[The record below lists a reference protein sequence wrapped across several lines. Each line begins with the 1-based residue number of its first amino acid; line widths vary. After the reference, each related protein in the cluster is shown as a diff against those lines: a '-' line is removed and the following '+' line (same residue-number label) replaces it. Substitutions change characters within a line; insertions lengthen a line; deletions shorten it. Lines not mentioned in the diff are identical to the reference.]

1 MSAVLKMSNQ
11 MSFWD
16 TRNATS
22 LPESAS
28 GHWLCVAPDGL
39 IIDLSGQEVAPASL
53 SPRQARK
60 LGLMTSGTYGLR
72 SNGSLSS
79 ANLQSSLESRLQA
92 RLSILGS
99 TLYTLT
105 WKQWVTPSGRSRFRL
120 RASVRRISETDST
133 GWPTPVARDHF
144 PAHSPEYIA
153 AKKAQGHGMANLND
167 TAQLAG
173 WPTPTASLAEK
184 AVRTFEGGLAEA
196 LRSKGPDL
204 AAAVCLSGWPTPSC
218 SNDRVGNQN
227 SAMTMTRPDGSKVQQ
242 RLQDFAAIC
251 GPARLTASGE
261 MLIGSSAGMASG
273 GQLDPAHSRWL
284 MGLPPE
290 WDACAPTATPST
302 LKRRKSS

>member
-105 WKQWVTPSGRSRFRL
+105 WKPWVTPSGQSRFRL
-120 RASVRRISETDST
+120 RASVRRTSEIAFT
-133 GWPTPVARDHF
+133 GWVTPTTRDWKDTPGMVAQRDGADRVDQL
-144 PAHSPEYIA
+144 PRQAY
-153 AKKAQGHGMANLND
+153 
-167 TAQLAG
+167 LAG
-173 WPTPTASLAEK
+173 WPTALASDATK
-184 AVRTFEGGLAEA
+184 GGLVSPRKNAMA
-196 LRSKGPDL
+196 LPEMVATLRD
-204 AAAVCLSGWPTPSC
+204 
-218 SNDRVGNQN
+218 NQ
-227 SAMTMTRPDGSKVQQ
+227 Q
-242 RLQDFAAIC
+242 
-251 GPARLTASGE
+251 PARLTASGQ
-261 MLIGSSAGMASG
+261 MLIGSSAAMESG

-290 WDACAPTATPST
+290 WDDCAPTETPSM
-302 LKRRKSS
+302 LKRRRSS

>member
-105 WKQWVTPSGRSRFRL
+105 WKPWVTPSGRSRFRL
-120 RASVRRISETDST
+120 RASVRRISEIAFS
-133 GWPTPVARDHF
+133 GWVTPTTRDWKDTPGMVAQRDGQDRIDQL
-144 PAHSPEYIA
+144 PRQAY
-153 AKKAQGHGMANLND
+153 
-167 TAQLAG
+167 LAG
-173 WPTPTASLAEK
+173 WA
-184 AVRTFEGGLAEA
+184 
-196 LRSKGPDL
+196 
-204 AAAVCLSGWPTPSC
+204 TPSC
-218 SNDRVGNQN
+218 SNDRTGNPE
-227 SAMTMTRPDGSKVQQ
+227 SALSMTRADGSKVQQ
-242 RLQDFAAIC
+242 RLQDFAVIAGWPTCTATDAIKQ
-251 GPARLTASGE
+251 GSVSPRPGMMGLSETAALLRENRQPARLTACGQ
-261 MLIGSSAGMASG
+261 MLTGSSAGMESG
-273 GQLDPAHSRWL
+273 GQLNPAHSRWL